1 MSDIDPAH
9 LASALRPTITRLYL
23 SLRRRT
29 PVVELTAAQV
39 SALNELADHGPMRMG
54 ELAERESIRMPTATS
69 VVDGLSK
76 HGLVERQSDPADRRA
91 VLVGLTGHGREVVER
106 IRLSRD
112 VALTDAL
119 ANLSDAHLQTLAAA
133 APALRA
139 LRDELDHHPAQPA
152 QAPESA
158 VTEPAVTEP
167 AVADPR

>member
-1 MSDIDPAH
+1 MSDIDPAQ

-29 PVVELTAAQV
+29 PVVELTAAQT
-39 SALNELADHGPMRMG
+39 SALSVLADHGPMRMG

-69 VVDGLSK
+69 VVDGLTK
-76 HGLVERQSDPADRRA
+76 HDFVERRPDPGDRRA
-91 VLVGLTGHGREVVER
+91 VLVGLTDHGREVVER

-119 ANLSDAHLQTLAAA
+119 ASLSDEHLRTLAAA

-139 LRDELDHHPAQPA
+139 LRDVLDQRPAHLAQPA
-152 QAPESA
+152 ESTA
-158 VTEPAVTEP
+158 AIEH
-167 AVADPR
+167 